1 MAVRLILGYSRVKDS
16 QGNFGEM
23 ANNISEAKTR
33 QDIIDK
39 RLARAGWDVNDASH
53 VTSELDIW
61 VGLPDCVMEPE
72 TPYQGFQ
79 FADYA
84 LLGDDGHPLA
94 VVEAKKTSRDARVG
108 QEQGRQYADNIKR
121 NSGGKDM
128 PFVFYTNGN
137 DIYFWDTEKYPPRK
151 VYGFPTKKDLER
163 MLFLRK
169 NEKPLSHELI
179 NRDIAGRPY
188 QIEAIRSVFEN
199 LEKGKRKSLLVMATG
214 TGKTRT
220 CAAMMDCL
228 MRANRVQKVL
238 FLVDRIAL
246 RNQALDAF
254 KEFLPNAPVWPK
266 VGEHDIATDRRIYCA
281 TYPTMLNI
289 IEDKDCPLSPHFF
302 DLVVADESHRSI
314 YNVYKNIFDYFD
326 TVQLGLTATPKDA
339 VEHNTFGLFECEDG
353 IPTYA
358 YSYEEAIN
366 NKPPYL
372 SDYEVLKIRTKFQK
386 EGIRKHNISLAERQ
400 KLLADGKEPE
410 EINYE
415 GSEIEKRVTNKGTN
429 ALIVQEF
436 MEECIKD
443 ASGTLPGKTI
453 FFAMTMKH
461 ARRLQEVFDD
471 LYPEHRGNI
480 AKVIVSDDSRV
491 YGKGGLLDQFKNS
504 DFPRVAISVDMLD
517 TGIDIQEVVNLVF
530 AKPVFSY
537 TKFWQMIGRGTRLL
551 DPSKIKPWCKQKDK
565 FLIIDCWEN
574 FDYFEMNPTGKV
586 DKPSKPIPVRLF
598 EARLEKLYSAEKR
611 GDERTIASTVQ
622 KLREDIGRL
631 PENNVVVLDAKGKI
645 DKVDEAFW
653 MRLNEEKKL
662 YLQKEIAPLMRTRT
676 GEDFDAM
683 AFELRVINYSVAN
696 LQQYSLSD
704 EKLTTLG
711 DVIIEMVS
719 DLPLDVN
726 VVARER
732 NLIEAVLNGG
742 YLEKADDEELELLI
756 QRIAPLMKYRDEGIK
771 PDQDSL
777 DLRDST
783 QEKEFIKFGSAHER
797 ITILKYREKVEAL
810 IRQLEA
816 ENEVLRKIKQG
827 ESITHEEVEELA
839 GTLATYEPYPTEENL
854 QRAYDARQVGFLDLI
869 KYIMG
874 IGGLVTFSEKVSE
887 AFAEFIAEH
896 NTLAPNQIQFL
907 IVLRDFII
915 SNGELTK
922 KDLVSEPFTKLHA
935 HGFLGLFSQQ
945 MQTEILSFTSK
956 ILQHA

>member
-1 MAVRLILGYSRVKDS
+1 MV
-16 QGNFGEM
+16 
-23 ANNISEAKTR
+23 NINEAKTR
-33 QDIIDK
+33 KEIIDK
-39 RLARAGWDVNDASH
+39 RLEKAGWSVSDPSQ

-61 VGLPDCVMEPE
+61 IGLPDGVKAPE
-72 TPYQGFQ
+72 HEHQGFQ

-84 LLGDDGHPLA
+84 LLGDNGYPLA
-94 VVEAKKTSRDARVG
+94 IVEAKKTSKDARVG
-108 QEQGRQYADNIKR
+108 QEQARQYAENIQK
-121 NSGGKDM
+121 NSGKDM
-128 PFVFYTNGN
+128 PFVFYTNGH

-163 MLFLRK
+163 LLFLRK
-169 NEKPLSHELI
+169 NEKPLSQELI
-179 NRDIAGRPY
+179 EKEIAGRPY

-199 LEKGKRKSLLVMATG
+199 LDKGKRKSLLVMATG

-220 CAAMMDCL
+220 CAAMIEAL
-228 MRANRVQKVL
+228 MHANKVQRIL

-266 VGEHDIATDRRIYCA
+266 VGEHGIVTDRRIYCA

-302 DLVVADESHRSI
+302 DMIVADESHRSI

-326 TVQLGLTATPKDA
+326 SVQLGLTATPKDA
-339 VEHNTFGLFECEDG
+339 IEHNTFGIFECGDG

-372 SDYEVLKIRTKFQK
+372 SDFEVLKVRTKFQK
-386 EGIRKHNISLAERQ
+386 EGIRKDNITIAEQQ
-400 KLLADGKEPE
+400 KLLADGKEPT

-415 GSEIEKRVTNKGTN
+415 GSEIEKKVTNKGTN

-436 MEECIKD
+436 MENCIKD
-443 ASGTLPGKTI
+443 ESGTLPGKTI

-471 LYPEHRGNI
+471 LYPEHKGNI

-491 YGKGGLLDQFKNS
+491 YGKGGLLDQFINK
-504 DFPRVAISVDMLD
+504 DFPRIAISVDMLD
-517 TGIDIQEVVNLVF
+517 TGIDVRELVNLVF

-551 DPSKIKPWCKQKDK
+551 EPKKMKPWCKVKDK

-574 FDYFEMNPTGKV
+574 FEYFQMNPTGKT
-586 DKPSKPIPVRLF
+586 DKPSKPLPVRLF
-598 EARLEKLYSAEKR
+598 ETKL
-611 GDERTIASTVQ
+611 Q
-622 KLREDIGRL
+622 KLNLAESQDNTELVKNTIQKLKEDIVKL
-631 PENNVVVLDAKGKI
+631 PQNNVVILDAKSKI
-645 DKVDEAFW
+645 DKVDETFW
-653 MRLNEEKKL
+653 QKLNEDKKL
-662 YLQKEIAPLMRTRT
+662 FLEKEIAPLMRTRT
-676 GEDFDAM
+676 GEDYKAM
-683 AFELRVINYSVAN
+683 SFELKVLHYSIAKV
-696 LQQYSLSD
+696 D
-704 EKLTTLG
+704 EQTGQDKKIKTLEE
-711 DVIIEMVS
+711 VLIEMVS
-719 DLPLDVN
+719 DLPLSVN
-726 VVARER
+726 VVAKERE
-732 NLIEAVLNGG
+732 LIEEILNNG
-742 YLEKADDEELELLI
+742 YLEKADEEALEVFI
-756 QRIAPLMKYRDEGIK
+756 QKIAPLMKYREEGIK

-777 DLRDST
+777 DLRDITS
-783 QEKEFIKFGSAHER
+783 EKQFIKFGPAHER
-797 ITILKYREKVEAL
+797 ITIQKYREKVEAL
-810 IRQLEA
+810 IKKLEE
-816 ENEVLRKIKQG
+816 ENEILQKIKQG
-827 ESITHEEVEELA
+827 ADITQEEVEELA
-839 GTLATYEPYPTEENL
+839 DTLNEYDPYPTEENL
-854 QRAYDARQVGFLDLI
+854 QKAYDARKVQFLDLI

-915 SNGELTK
+915 NNGELTK

-935 HGFLGLFSQQ
+935 RGFLGLFTPQL
-945 MQTEILSFTSK
+945 QTEILSFTNK
-956 ILQHA
+956 ILHYA

>member
-1 MAVRLILGYSRVKDS
+1 MI
-16 QGNFGEM
+16 N
-23 ANNISEAKTR
+23 EAKTR
-33 QDIIDK
+33 QEIIDK
-39 RLARAGWDVNDASH
+39 RLLKSWWDVHNPSH

-61 VGLPDCVMEPE
+61 VGLPEWIEEKQHDK
-72 TPYQGFQ
+72 QWSQ

-84 LLGDDGHPLA
+84 LLWDDWYPLA
-94 VVEAKKTSRDARVG
+94 IVEAKKTSKDARIG
-108 QEQGRQYADNIKR
+108 QEQARQYAENIQK
-121 NSGGKDM
+121 NSWKDM
-128 PFVFYTNGN
+128 PFVFYTNGH

-163 MLFLRK
+163 MLFMRK
-169 NEKPLSHELI
+169 NAKPLSQELI

-199 LEKGKRKSLLVMATG
+199 LDKGKRKSLLVMATW

-220 CAAMMDCL
+220 CAAMLDSL
-228 MRANRVQKVL
+228 MRANKVQRVL

-254 KEFLPNAPVWPK
+254 KEYVPNAPVWPK
-266 VGEHDIATDRRIYCA
+266 IGETEIATDRRIYCA

-302 DLVVADESHRSI
+302 DMIVADESHRSI

-339 VEHNTFGLFECEDG
+339 LEHNTFGLFECEDG

-372 SDYEVLKIRTKFQK
+372 SDYEVLKVRTKFQK
-386 EGIRKHNISLAERQ
+386 EGIRKNNISIAEQQ
-400 KLLADGKEPE
+400 KLLADGKEPT

-415 GSEIEKRVTNKGTN
+415 WSEIEKKVTNKWTN

-443 ASGTLPGKTI
+443 ESWTLPWKTI

-471 LYPEHRGNI
+471 LYPEHKGNI

-491 YGKGGLLDQFKNS
+491 YWKGGLLDQFINK
-504 DFPRVAISVDMLD
+504 DFPRIAISVDMLD
-517 TGIDIQEVVNLVF
+517 TGIDVRELVNLVF

-537 TKFWQMIGRGTRLL
+537 TKFWQMIWRGTRLL
-551 DPSKIKPWCKQKDK
+551 EPTKIKPWCKEKDK

-574 FDYFEMNPTGKV
+574 FDYFEMNPTGRI
-586 DKPSKPIPVRLF
+586 DKTSKPIPVRLF
-598 EARLEKLYSAEKR
+598 ETKLEKLNIAESQNNDQIIKA
-611 GDERTIASTVQ
+611 TIQ
-622 KLREDIGRL
+622 KLQEDITKL
-631 PENNVVVLDAKGKI
+631 PQNNVVILDAKSKI
-645 DKVDEAFW
+645 DKVDETFW
-653 MRLNEEKKL
+653 QRLNDDKKL

-676 GEDFDAM
+676 GEDFKAM
-683 AFELRVINYSVAN
+683 SFELKVISYSIA
-696 LQQYSLSD
+696 
-704 EKLTTLG
+704 KLNENEEQIKKIKTLEE
-711 DVIIEMVS
+711 VIIEMVS
-719 DLPLDVN
+719 DLPLSVN
-726 VVARER
+726 IVAKEKE
-732 NLIEAVLNGG
+732 LIEAVLYNG
-742 YLEKADDEELELLI
+742 YLEKANEEDLEILI
-756 QRIAPLMKYRDEGIK
+756 QKIAPLMKYREEGIK

-777 DLRDST
+777 DLRDITS
-783 QEKEFIKFGSAHER
+783 EKEYIKFWPAHER
-797 ITILKYREKVEAL
+797 ITIHKYREKIEAL
-810 IRQLEA
+810 VKKLED
-816 ENEVLRKIKQG
+816 ENEILHKIKIG
-827 ESITHEEVEELA
+827 ENVTQEEVEELA
-839 GTLATYEPYPTEENL
+839 DELAVYDPYPTEENL
-854 QRAYDARQVGFLDLI
+854 QKAYDARKVRFLDLI
-869 KYIMG
+869 KYIMW
-874 IGGLVTFSEKVSE
+874 IGWLVTFSEKVSE

-915 SNGELTK
+915 NNGELTK
-922 KDLVSEPFTKLHA
+922 KDLVQEPFTKLHA
-935 HGFLGLFSQQ
+935 RGFLGLFTPQL
-945 MQTEILSFTSK
+945 QTEILTFTNK
-956 ILQHA
+956 ILHYA

>member
-1 MAVRLILGYSRVKDS
+1 MVKI
-16 QGNFGEM
+16 N
-23 ANNISEAKTR
+23 EAKTR
-33 QDIIDK
+33 QEIIDK
-39 RLARAGWDVNDASH
+39 RLEKAGWDIKNPSQ

-61 VGLPDCVMEPE
+61 VGLPEMVKEPTAE
-72 TPYQGFQ
+72 YQGYQ

-84 LLGDDGHPLA
+84 LLGDNGEPLA

-108 QEQGRQYADNIKR
+108 QEQARQYAENIQK
-121 NSGGKDM
+121 NSGKDM
-128 PFVFYTNGN
+128 PFVFYTNGH

-169 NEKPLSHELI
+169 NEKPLSQELI
-179 NRDIAGRPY
+179 SKDISGRPY

-220 CAAMMDCL
+220 CASMFDVL
-228 MRANRVQKVL
+228 MRTNRVQKVL

-254 KEFLPNAPVWPK
+254 KEFLPNAPIWPK
-266 VGEHDIATDRRIYCA
+266 NGEHDIATDRRIYCA

-289 IEDKDCPLSPHFF
+289 IENKDCPLSPHFF
-302 DLVVADESHRSI
+302 DMIVADESHRSI

-326 TVQLGLTATPKDA
+326 TIQLGLTATPKDA

-353 IPTYA
+353 VPTYA

-372 SDYEVLKIRTKFQK
+372 CDFKVLKVRTKFQK
-386 EGIRKHNISLAERQ
+386 EGIRKDTISLAEQQ
-400 KLLADGKEPE
+400 KLLADGKEPAQ
-410 EINYE
+410 INYE
-415 GSEIEKRVTNKGTN
+415 GSEIEKKVTNKGTN

-443 ASGTLPGKTI
+443 ESGTLPGKTI

-471 LYPEHRGNI
+471 LYPEHKGNI

-491 YGKGGLLDQFKNS
+491 YGKGGLLDQFINK
-504 DFPRVAISVDMLD
+504 DFPRIAISVDMLD
-517 TGIDIQEVVNLVF
+517 TGIDVRELVNLVF

-551 DPSKIKPWCKQKDK
+551 EEKKIKPWCKNKDK

-574 FDYFEMNPTGKV
+574 FEYFQMNPTGKV

-598 EARLEKLYSAEKR
+598 ETKL
-611 GDERTIASTVQ
+611 Q
-622 KLREDIGRL
+622 KLNVAENQGNDEVVQSVIKKLKDDIDKL
-631 PENNVVVLDAKGKI
+631 PQNNVVILDAKSKLE
-645 DKVDEAFW
+645 KVDASFW
-653 MRLNEEKKL
+653 QKLNKDKKL
-662 YLQKEIAPLMRTRT
+662 FLEKDIAPLMRTRT
-676 GEDFDAM
+676 GEDYKAM
-683 AFELRVINYSVAN
+683 SFELKVLLYSIAKLENIKGQKKKIKTLEEVIV
-696 LQQYSLSD
+696 
-704 EKLTTLG
+704 
-711 DVIIEMVS
+711 EMVS
-719 DLPLDVN
+719 DLPLSVN
-726 VVARER
+726 VVAKEET
-732 NLIEAVLNGG
+732 LIGEVLHNG
-742 YLEKADDEELELLI
+742 YLEKADEEALEVLI
-756 QRIAPLMKYRDEGIK
+756 QKIAPLMKYREEGIK
-771 PDQDSL
+771 PNQDSL
-777 DLRDST
+777 DLRDITS
-783 QEKEFIKFGSAHER
+783 EKGYINFGAENER
-797 ITILKYREKVEAL
+797 LTIHKYREKVEAL
-810 IRQLEA
+810 VKKLEE
-816 ENEVLRKIKQG
+816 ENEILRKIKQG
-827 ESITHEEVEELA
+827 ENITQEEVEELA
-839 GTLATYEPYPTEENL
+839 EVLAEYDPHPTEEKL
-854 QRAYDARQVGFLDLI
+854 QKAYDARKVQFLDLI

-915 SNGELTK
+915 DNGELTK

-935 HGFLGLFSQQ
+935 RGFLGLFTPQ
-945 MQTEILSFTSK
+945 MQKEVLLFTNK
-956 ILQHA
+956 ILHYA

>member
-1 MAVRLILGYSRVKDS
+1 MAKI
-16 QGNFGEM
+16 N
-23 ANNISEAKTR
+23 EAKTR
-33 QDIIDK
+33 QEIIDK
-39 RLARAGWDVNDASH
+39 RLAKAGWDIKNPSQ

-61 VGLPDCVMEPE
+61 VGLPAGVQEPE
-72 TPYQGFQ
+72 HEYQGFQ

-84 LLGDDGHPLA
+84 LLGDSGYPLA
-94 VVEAKKTSRDARVG
+94 VVEAKKTSKDARIG
-108 QEQGRQYADNIKR
+108 QEQARQYAENIQK
-121 NSGGKDM
+121 NSGKDM
-128 PFVFYTNGN
+128 PFVFYTNGH

-169 NEKPLSHELI
+169 NEKPLSQELI
-179 NRDIAGRPY
+179 QKEIAGRPY

-199 LEKGKRKSLLVMATG
+199 LDKGKRKSLLVMATG

-220 CAAMMDCL
+220 CAAMIEAL
-228 MRANRVQKVL
+228 MRANKVQKIL

-289 IEDKDCPLSPHFF
+289 IEEKNCQLSPHFF
-302 DLVVADESHRSI
+302 DMVVADESHRSI

-326 TVQLGLTATPKDA
+326 SVQLGLTATPKDA

-372 SDYEVLKIRTKFQK
+372 SDFEVLKVRTKFQK
-386 EGIRKHNISLAERQ
+386 EGIRKDNITIAEQQ
-400 KLLADGKEPE
+400 KLLADGKEPT
-410 EINYE
+410 EINYD
-415 GSEIEKRVTNKGTN
+415 GSEIEKKVTNKGTN

-436 MEECIKD
+436 MENCIKD
-443 ASGTLPGKTI
+443 ESGTLPGKTI

-471 LYPEHRGNI
+471 LYPEHKGNI

-491 YGKGGLLDQFKNS
+491 YGKGGLLDQFINK
-504 DFPRVAISVDMLD
+504 DFPRIAISVDMLD
-517 TGIDIQEVVNLVF
+517 TGIDVRELVNLVF

-551 DPSKIKPWCKQKDK
+551 EPKKMKPWCRVKDK

-574 FDYFEMNPTGKV
+574 FEYFQMNPTGKI
-586 DKPSKPIPVRLF
+586 DKSSKPIPVRLF
-598 EARLEKLYSAEKR
+598 ETKL
-611 GDERTIASTVQ
+611 Q
-622 KLREDIGRL
+622 KLNLAESQGNTELAQKTIQKLKEDIVKL
-631 PENNVVVLDAKGKI
+631 PPNNVVILDAKSKI
-645 DKVDEAFW
+645 EKADETFWRKLNKDKKSFLE
-653 MRLNEEKKL
+653 
-662 YLQKEIAPLMRTRT
+662 KEIAPLMRTRT
-676 GEDFDAM
+676 GEDYKAM
-683 AFELRVINYSVAN
+683 SFELKVLHYSIA
-696 LQQYSLSD
+696 
-704 EKLTTLG
+704 KLEDRPGQDKKIKTLEE
-711 DVIIEMVS
+711 VLIEMVS
-719 DLPLDVN
+719 DLPLSVN
-726 VVARER
+726 VVAKEKE
-732 NLIEAVLNGG
+732 LIEVVLHNG
-742 YLEKADDEELELLI
+742 YLEKADEEALEVLI
-756 QRIAPLMKYRDEGIK
+756 QKIAPLMKYREEGIK

-777 DLRDST
+777 DLRDITS
-783 QEKEFIKFGSAHER
+783 EKQFIKFGPAHER
-797 ITILKYREKVEAL
+797 ITIQKYREKVEAL
-810 IRQLEA
+810 IKKLEE
-816 ENEVLRKIKQG
+816 ENEILQKIKQG
-827 ESITHEEVEELA
+827 EDITHEEVEELA
-839 GTLATYEPYPTEENL
+839 DTLNGYDPYPTEENL
-854 QRAYDARQVGFLDLI
+854 QKAYDARKVQFLDLI

-887 AFAEFIAEH
+887 AFSEFIAEH

-935 HGFLGLFSQQ
+935 RGFLGLFTPQL
-945 MQTEILSFTSK
+945 QTEILSFTNK
-956 ILQHA
+956 ILHYA

>member
-1 MAVRLILGYSRVKDS
+1 
-16 QGNFGEM
+16 
-23 ANNISEAKTR
+23 
-33 QDIIDK
+33 
-39 RLARAGWDVNDASH
+39 
-53 VTSELDIW
+53 
-61 VGLPDCVMEPE
+61 
-72 TPYQGFQ
+72 
-79 FADYA
+79 
-84 LLGDDGHPLA
+84 
-94 VVEAKKTSRDARVG
+94 
-108 QEQGRQYADNIKR
+108 
-121 NSGGKDM
+121 
-128 PFVFYTNGN
+128 
-137 DIYFWDTEKYPPRK
+137 
-151 VYGFPTKKDLER
+151 
-163 MLFLRK
+163 
-169 NEKPLSHELI
+169 
-179 NRDIAGRPY
+179 
-188 QIEAIRSVFEN
+188 
-199 LEKGKRKSLLVMATG
+199 
-214 TGKTRT
+214 
-220 CAAMMDCL
+220 
-228 MRANRVQKVL
+228 
-238 FLVDRIAL
+238 
-246 RNQALDAF
+246 
-254 KEFLPNAPVWPK
+254 
-266 VGEHDIATDRRIYCA
+266 
-281 TYPTMLNI
+281 
-289 IEDKDCPLSPHFF
+289 
-302 DLVVADESHRSI
+302 
-314 YNVYKNIFDYFD
+314 
-326 TVQLGLTATPKDA
+326 
-339 VEHNTFGLFECEDG
+339 
-353 IPTYA
+353 
-358 YSYEEAIN
+358 
-366 NKPPYL
+366 
-372 SDYEVLKIRTKFQK
+372 
-386 EGIRKHNISLAERQ
+386 
-400 KLLADGKEPE
+400 
-410 EINYE
+410 
-415 GSEIEKRVTNKGTN
+415 
-429 ALIVQEF
+429 
-436 MEECIKD
+436 
-443 ASGTLPGKTI
+443 
-453 FFAMTMKH
+453 
-461 ARRLQEVFDD
+461 
-471 LYPEHRGNI
+471 
-480 AKVIVSDDSRV
+480 
-491 YGKGGLLDQFKNS
+491 LLDQFKNS